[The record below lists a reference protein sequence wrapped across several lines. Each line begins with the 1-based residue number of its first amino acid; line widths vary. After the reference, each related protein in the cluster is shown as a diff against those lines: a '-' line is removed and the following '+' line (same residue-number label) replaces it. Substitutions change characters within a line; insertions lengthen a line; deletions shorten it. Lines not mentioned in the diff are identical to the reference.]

1 MRMMNKII
9 FGIDIGGTTIK
20 CGYFNESGELAG
32 KDEIPTR
39 KQDGGSLI
47 LADVADYIRKTVA
60 DNGLTV
66 ADIDGIG
73 IGVPGAVKDDGTVNK
88 CVNLGWGVI
97 NVVDEMASHI
107 DVSKDRIAVGN
118 DANMA
123 ALGEYWKGGGK
134 GYSSIMMITIGTGVG
149 GGLIIGGR
157 PVNGFNGAACEIGH
171 IPMVDNLGLT
181 CSCGKSGCLEQVASA
196 TGIARMGNKKNA
208 KEVFDAAI
216 AGDKEMEDVVEKV
229 SMYLG
234 KALAIAAG
242 IADPECFIIGGGV
255 CNAGEYFLERIRRYY
270 RQYAFHASRETKI
283 VKALLGNDAGMYGAA
298 RLIIK

>member
-1 MRMMNKII
+1 MMNKII

-47 LADVADYIRKTVA
+47 LADVAEYIRKTVA
-60 DNGLTV
+60 DNRLTV

-107 DVSKDRIAVGN
+107 DVPKDRIAVGN

-171 IPMVDNLGLT
+171 IPMVDDLGFA

-234 KALAIAAG
+234 KA
-242 IADPECFIIGGGV
+242 DPECFIIGGGV
-255 CNAGEYFLERIRRYY
+255 CNAGEYLLERIRRYY

>member
-1 MRMMNKII
+1 MMNKII